1 MRGDFV
7 CSLNNGVN
15 GAMTNY
21 LESDNKNY
29 FAGKHL
35 EAKMNNE
42 VL

>member
-7 CSLNNGVN
+7 CSLNNGVK
-15 GAMTNY
+15 AMTNY
-21 LESDNKNY
+21 SESDNKNY